1 MPRFLFA
8 FSLVAVKCRAL
19 VVVDSFAVKCRALV
33 VVDSFANG
41 FLTDLLYKS
50 TQRESHT
57 SIRE

>member
-1 MPRFLFA
+1 MSRFLFA

-19 VVVDSFAVKCRALV
+19 VVVDSFALV